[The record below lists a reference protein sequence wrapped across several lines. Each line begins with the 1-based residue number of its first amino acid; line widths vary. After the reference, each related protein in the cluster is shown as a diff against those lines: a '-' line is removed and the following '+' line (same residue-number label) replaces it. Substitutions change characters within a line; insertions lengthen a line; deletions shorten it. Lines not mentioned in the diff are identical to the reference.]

1 MSSRES
7 RGPRERI
14 QDAAITLFAQKG
26 FAAVGVREIA
36 ASAEVNIA
44 MISYYF
50 EGKVGILRAIIEEF
64 FAQYY
69 RLLGDINDESKEPE
83 ECIRIMIRRIVDYVR
98 KNTELA
104 MVVYNE
110 LPLDIPEIAGI
121 KAEKITELIRIMRG
135 LIRRF
140 GLDPG
145 NTFQISMIGPSLFS
159 MIFTNFR
166 LRPVLHHMFKMKFN
180 EVYYERLA
188 ETLSTLF
195 LDGIHGVS
203 TQKCKQEVRR

>member
-1 MSSRES
+1 MSFKENRE
-7 RGPRERI
+7 PRERI
-14 QDAAITLFAQKG
+14 LDAAIMLFAKKG

-36 ASAEVNIA
+36 ALAEVNIA

-64 FAQYY
+64 FAHYC
-69 RLLGDINDESKEPE
+69 RLLSDIDDESRTPE
-83 ECIRIMIRRIVDYVR
+83 ECVRTMIQRIIDYVR
-98 KNTELA
+98 KNTELT

-110 LPLDIPEIAGI
+110 LPLDIHEIAEM
-121 KAEKITELIRIMRG
+121 KAEKITELIRSMSG
-135 LIRRF
+135 FIRRF
-140 GLDPG
+140 GLDPE

-166 LRPVLHHMFKMKFN
+166 LKPVLQHVFKVKFDDI
-180 EVYYERLA
+180 YYERMT

-195 LDGIHGVS
+195 LNGIHAVS
-203 TQKCKQEVRR
+203 NQKRRQGERR

>member
-1 MSSRES
+1 MSFKKNRE
-7 RGPRERI
+7 PRERI
-14 QDAAITLFAQKG
+14 LDAAIKLFAQKG

-36 ASAEVNIA
+36 ALAEVNIA

-64 FAQYY
+64 FAHYAQ
-69 RLLGDINDESKEPE
+69 LLGDIDDESRTPE
-83 ECIRIMIRRIVDYVR
+83 ECIRTMIQRIIDYVR
-98 KNTELA
+98 KNTELT

-110 LPLDIPEIAGI
+110 LPLDIHEIAEM
-121 KAEKITELIRIMRG
+121 KAEKITELIRSMSS

-140 GLDPG
+140 GLDPE

-166 LRPVLHHMFKMKFN
+166 LRPVLRHVFKVKFDDI
-180 EVYYERLA
+180 YYEQMT

-195 LDGIHGVS
+195 LNGIHAVS
-203 TQKCKQEVRR
+203 TQKHRQGERG